1 MKPLEQAWDLLKA
14 KQYHHSR
21 TDRWIPET
29 QTTLGQHG
37 FKGAADNLTDA
48 LLDDNYAYSTE
59 RPDSRRGDYY
69 VSLPKQDLRSD
80 TRRYKIHSADDDKVA
95 GWTDMMRGLLSTD
108 DIEQETYKPTY
119 ALVNPTH
126 RGQDLYNRALLGIL
140 SAQGPADIG
149 SLSSSDRTMASAT
162 SHQKLQQ
169 DLAKLGEGYFSREG
183 GLGYDEPTFS
193 PLPPSQTNEY
203 TYLSLGNYSPPSL
216 YGDLRARDPGGL
228 PMRIIDE
235 PQSVEDFSESDPSQ
249 TMQAKL
255 PQWGI
260 Y

>member
-80 TRRYKIHSADDDKVA
+80 TR
-95 GWTDMMRGLLSTD
+95 
-108 DIEQETYKPTY
+108 
-119 ALVNPTH
+119 
-126 RGQDLYNRALLGIL
+126 DL
-140 SAQGPADIG
+140 
-149 SLSSSDRTMASAT
+149 
-162 SHQKLQQ
+162 
-169 DLAKLGEGYFSREG
+169 
-183 GLGYDEPTFS
+183 
-193 PLPPSQTNEY
+193 QT
-203 TYLSLGNYSPPSL
+203 
-216 YGDLRARDPGGL
+216 DLR
-228 PMRIIDE
+228 
-235 PQSVEDFSESDPSQ
+235 FSKSY
-249 TMQAKL
+249 A
-255 PQWGI
+255 
-260 Y
+260 